1 MTARFTILAFLIQF
15 TAASAFAQQSAETK
29 PTVLVIDS
37 AKVSASD
44 FTNQNLKFL
53 VTAAETAGQMTV
65 FESTDHP
72 GFKTQWHSHPHCEE
86 SFYVLEGTLTVKSG
100 GKTYHARAG
109 SFVYIPRG
117 IPHGQ
122 GNFTDKPVR
131 FVTTV
136 TPGGIEIF
144 FRDRDALVKG
154 LKPTDPAYASRLEE
168 ARQKNKFWVHPLG
181 TWEPDSKP

>member
-1 MTARFTILAFLIQF
+1 MTAGFTLVPLLILF
-15 TAASAFAQQSAETK
+15 TAALGFAQAGETK
-29 PTVLVIDS
+29 PAVLVIDS
-37 AKVSASD
+37 AKVSASE

-53 VTAAETAGQMTV
+53 VTAAETEGQMTV
-65 FESTDHP
+65 FESTEHP
-72 GFKTQWHSHPHCEE
+72 GFKTQWHSHPYCEE

-100 GKTYHARAG
+100 GKTYLARAG

-117 IPHGQ
+117 TPHGQ

-136 TPGGIEIF
+136 TPGGIEAF

>member
-15 TAASAFAQQSAETK
+15 TAAFAFAQQSAETK

-65 FESTDHP
+65 FESTEHP

-117 IPHGQ
+117 TPHGQ
-122 GNFTDKPVR
+122 GNFTTSRCASSPQSPR
-131 FVTTV
+131 
-136 TPGGIEIF
+136 GG
-144 FRDRDALVKG
+144 
-154 LKPTDPAYASRLEE
+154 
-168 ARQKNKFWVHPLG
+168 
-181 TWEPDSKP
+181 